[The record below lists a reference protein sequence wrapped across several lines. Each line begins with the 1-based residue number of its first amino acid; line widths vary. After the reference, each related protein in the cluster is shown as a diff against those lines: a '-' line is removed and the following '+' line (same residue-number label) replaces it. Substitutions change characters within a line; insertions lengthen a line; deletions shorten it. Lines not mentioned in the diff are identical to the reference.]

1 MSVYLSDRGENKF
14 EVLVKAREL
23 AVYTIQITHNKN
35 VFSDYDTIVNDLQK
49 LGKDI
54 FIELWYANNCDLR
67 SESELRLQYQKK
79 AIRDCYAL
87 LATIQIGK
95 NIKNKKRKYKRL
107 LKKAHAGEVSKE
119 YVDECFSGF
128 LANLDKVNCY
138 NLKQRLI
145 KWYEVIWDEICKN

>member
-35 VFSDYDTIVNDLQK
+35 VFSDYDSVVNDLQK

-54 FIELWYANNCDLR
+54 FIELWYANNCDLI

-87 LATIQIGK
+87 LATIQLAQPLYHLKLKRVEYWSRMIINVRDLTRK
-95 NIKNKKRKYKRL
+95 WRESDKKRL
-107 LKKAHAGEVSKE
+107 ASLKKK
-119 YVDECFSGF
+119 
-128 LANLDKVNCY
+128 
-138 NLKQRLI
+138 
-145 KWYEVIWDEICKN
+145 

>member
-35 VFSDYDTIVNDLQK
+35 VFSDYDTVVNDLQK

-54 FIELWYANNCDLR
+54 FIGLWYANNCDLR
-67 SESELRLQYQKK
+67 TEPELRLQYQKK

-87 LATIQIGK
+87 LATIQLAQPLYHLK
-95 NIKNKKRKYKRL
+95 LKR
-107 LKKAHAGEVSKE
+107 VE
-119 YVDECFSGF
+119 Y
-128 LANLDKVNCY
+128 
-138 NLKQRLI
+138 
-145 KWYEVIWDEICKN
+145 W